1 MKQFIYAD
9 NAATTKLNK
18 EAFNAM
24 IPWLTDEYGNA
35 SQPYA
40 FARKPKKALAESRKI
55 IAKCINALPEEI
67 YFTSGGTESDNWAI
81 KGSASSDPDKRATI
95 TSAIEHHAL
104 LNACASIERHG
115 YPVTYLS
122 PDSEGTVD
130 PEQLSAVITDRTRLV
145 SIMFS
150 NNEIGTIEPIAEL
163 ARIAH
168 SHGAIFHTDAVQAIA
183 HTPID
188 VKAMGIDMLSAS
200 AHKFNGPKGIG
211 FLYVRKGVE
220 LRPLNDGGA
229 QEFGMRAG
237 TENVA
242 SIVGMAKAL
251 EISCSAL
258 NENAEHILKLENA
271 LLERLKESGLD
282 FVRNGARNHI
292 PAINQRKKISFQK
305 IEYNIKKERILHHG
319 GERYTFSP
327 YSLVWDGDNYYVV
340 GYSDKYQAIGSHRVD
355 RIAACPCILDE
366 SAVPQP
372 VGFDVSKY
380 IKTTFRMYN
389 APRAEVELLCD
400 NSVMDAIIDRFG
412 PDVQTYAGDL
422 QNFRV
427 IEEIAVG
434 KVFFNWIFGFEGK
447 VRIKGPES
455 VKKQYREMVM
465 SAMNLV

>member
-1 MKQFIYAD
+1 M
-9 NAATTKLNK
+9 
-18 EAFNAM
+18 
-24 IPWLTDEYGNA
+24 
-35 SQPYA
+35 
-40 FARKPKKALAESRKI
+40 
-55 IAKCINALPEEI
+55 
-67 YFTSGGTESDNWAI
+67 
-81 KGSASSDPDKRATI
+81 
-95 TSAIEHHAL
+95 
-104 LNACASIERHG
+104 
-115 YPVTYLS
+115 
-122 PDSEGTVD
+122 D
-130 PEQLSAVITDRTRLV
+130 PEQLSAAITDRTRLV

-168 SHGAIFHTDAVQAIA
+168 SHGAVFHTDAVQAIA

-292 PAINQRKKISFQK
+292 PGNISVSFKDADGEAILHRLDLMGICVSTGSACDSVSTQISHVLKAIKLKDNYARGTIRISFGK
-305 IEYNIKKERILHHG
+305 ENTFEEANIIAESLIRIL
-319 GERYTFSP
+319 
-327 YSLVWDGDNYYVV
+327 
-340 GYSDKYQAIGSHRVD
+340 
-355 RIAACPCILDE
+355 
-366 SAVPQP
+366 
-372 VGFDVSKY
+372 
-380 IKTTFRMYN
+380 
-389 APRAEVELLCD
+389 
-400 NSVMDAIIDRFG
+400 
-412 PDVQTYAGDL
+412 
-422 QNFRV
+422 
-427 IEEIAVG
+427 
-434 KVFFNWIFGFEGK
+434 
-447 VRIKGPES
+447 
-455 VKKQYREMVM
+455 KK
-465 SAMNLV
+465 

>member
-24 IPWLTDEYGNA
+24 IPWLTNEYGNA

-81 KGSASSDPDKRATI
+81 KGSASSDPDKLATI

-104 LNACASIERHG
+104 LNACASIERQG

-122 PDSEGTVD
+122 PDSEGMVV
-130 PEQLSAVITDRTRLV
+130 PEQLSAAITDRTRLV

-292 PAINQRKKISFQK
+292 PGNISVSFKDADGEAILHRLDLMGICVSTGSACDSVNTQISHVLQAINLPD
-305 IEYNIKKERILHHG
+305 EYAKGTIRVSLSKDNTLDEACFIADSIIRILWH
-319 GERYTFSP
+319 
-327 YSLVWDGDNYYVV
+327 
-340 GYSDKYQAIGSHRVD
+340 
-355 RIAACPCILDE
+355 
-366 SAVPQP
+366 
-372 VGFDVSKY
+372 
-380 IKTTFRMYN
+380 
-389 APRAEVELLCD
+389 
-400 NSVMDAIIDRFG
+400 
-412 PDVQTYAGDL
+412 
-422 QNFRV
+422 
-427 IEEIAVG
+427 
-434 KVFFNWIFGFEGK
+434 
-447 VRIKGPES
+447 
-455 VKKQYREMVM
+455 
-465 SAMNLV
+465 

>member
-168 SHGAIFHTDAVQAIA
+168 SHSAIFHTDAVQAIA

-200 AHKFNGPKGIG
+200 AHKFNGPKGVG
-211 FLYVRKGVE
+211 FLYIRKGVE

-292 PAINQRKKISFQK
+292 PGNISVSFKDADGEAILHRLDLMGICISTGSACDSVSTQISHVLKAIKLKDNYARGTIRISFGKENTFEEANK
-305 IEYNIKKERILHHG
+305 IAESLIRIL
-319 GERYTFSP
+319 
-327 YSLVWDGDNYYVV
+327 
-340 GYSDKYQAIGSHRVD
+340 
-355 RIAACPCILDE
+355 
-366 SAVPQP
+366 
-372 VGFDVSKY
+372 
-380 IKTTFRMYN
+380 
-389 APRAEVELLCD
+389 
-400 NSVMDAIIDRFG
+400 
-412 PDVQTYAGDL
+412 
-422 QNFRV
+422 
-427 IEEIAVG
+427 
-434 KVFFNWIFGFEGK
+434 
-447 VRIKGPES
+447 
-455 VKKQYREMVM
+455 KK
-465 SAMNLV
+465 